1 MAKSLVIKGA
11 NFYNNRL
18 GHIEYDVIHAEA
30 IALSQDTISA
40 DAIGQT
46 YALSYSMTPADAE
59 DAVLWASSDTNV
71 ATVSSNGVVTITGCG
86 TCTITV
92 TAGSVSDTCAVTAT
106 VLLDGIGPYPKARA
120 TAGNSTNK
128 LTYVETLMGSTNHN
142 YDDYA
147 LMCDGQ
153 QDAPGLLL
161 CYNSFVTWDDTA
173 QQNRIKQPSELSTIR
188 TYAQIGYPIPIVLP
202 ANCSKVRCTGLDEHY
217 ASWIFFCK
225 SNVRVGNDPALNS
238 DTGKSY
244 YQVDRELS
252 QYTGAYINDKSNFTF
267 KKVTEFDV
275 PSGYDSIAVMWAADT
290 DNGGIAFADMTASQ
304 LAEFTVLCL

>member
-1 MAKSLVIKGA
+1 MSKSLVIKGA
-11 NFYNNRL
+11 NFYSNRL
-18 GHIEYDVIHAEA
+18 GHIVYDVIHADA

-46 YALSYSMTPADAE
+46 YALEYTTTPADAE
-59 DAVLWASSDTNV
+59 DVVLWTSSDTNV

-86 TCTITV
+86 TCTITA
-92 TAGSVSDTCAVTAT
+92 TAGSVSDTCTVTVS

-147 LMCDGQ
+147 LMCGGQ
-153 QDAPGLLL
+153 QSAPNLLL
-161 CYNSFVTWDDTA
+161 GYNSLITWDETA
-173 QQNRIKQPSELSTIR
+173 QQNRIKQPSELSTNR
-188 TYAQIGYPIPIVLP
+188 TYAQIGYPTPIALP
-202 ANCSKVRCTGLDEHY
+202 ANCSKVRCTGLDAHY
-217 ASWIFFCK
+217 ASWLFFCK
-225 SNVRVGNDPALNS
+225 SNVRAYDNPAVNS

-244 YQVDRELS
+244 YQVDRQLS
-252 QYTGAYINDKSNFTF
+252 DYTGTYINSKSNLTF

-304 LAEFTVLCL
+304 LAEFTVLCM